1 MIVQL
6 YITTTGVSQTLP
18 TSSAISY
25 QFTKEKTLAQKTRT
39 QSYSSP
45 LERRKI
51 SSMQLVRTSLLN
63 KDIPEKFKL
72 GNLLITILI
81 IDSTTTLIH
90 SNHQHKLS
98 TGQGFRNGKLF
109 VVNNKFISLNLK
121 FLTKKTKKRMQIWS
135 TRQHKNRFICNDK
148 H

>member
-45 LERRKI
+45 LERRQI

-63 KDIPEKFKL
+63 KDIREKFKFR
-72 GNLLITILI
+72 LITILI
-81 IDSTTTLIH
+81 IDSTTTSING
-90 SNHQHKLS
+90 NHQHKLS
-98 TGQGFRNGKLF
+98 RGQDFRKGKLF
-109 VVNNKFISLNLK
+109 VVNNKLIPLNLK
-121 FLTKKTKKRMQIWS
+121 FLTEIKEKDANTK
-135 TRQHKNRFICNDK
+135 H
-148 H
+148 